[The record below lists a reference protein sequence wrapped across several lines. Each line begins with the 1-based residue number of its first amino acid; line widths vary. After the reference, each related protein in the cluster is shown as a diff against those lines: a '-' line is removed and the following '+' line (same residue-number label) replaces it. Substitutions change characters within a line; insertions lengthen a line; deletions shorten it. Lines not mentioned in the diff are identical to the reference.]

1 MNACVCSCQDAVVVT
16 LNPFLDLLLQVKL
29 SPEDYENWLHRPTN
43 ENGLRFYDEEK
54 EYLYPG
60 KSQLKKFVN
69 LANKHRDTDDKI
81 WKIIEQ
87 LLDNVVATAEGEEP
101 ADLIFEDEEEF
112 KEKRPYN
119 SKARANNPDS
129 KVTCAYCKLKFKND
143 DSLKQHVSKQKD
155 TKCYRIHKLS
165 GLPAK
170 LERRQELA
178 AKPHGCK
185 YCEKRFAS
193 QASLNNHTRVAHTN
207 VRS

>member
-1 MNACVCSCQDAVVVT
+1 MNACVCSCQDAVVLT
-16 LNPFLDLLLQVKL
+16 INPFLDLLLQVKL

-155 TKCYRIHKLS
+155 TKCYRLHKNS

-170 LERRQELA
+170 LKKDKKMLLSHMA
-178 AKPHGCK
+178 A
-185 YCEKRFAS
+185 
-193 QASLNNHTRVAHTN
+193 NIVA
-207 VRS
+207 RDF

>member
-1 MNACVCSCQDAVVVT
+1 MNACVCSCQDAVVLT
-16 LNPFLDLLLQVKL
+16 INPFLDLLLQVKL

-60 KSQLKKFVN
+60 KTQLKKFVN
-69 LANKHRDTDDKI
+69 LANKHRDTDDKM

-87 LLDNVVATAEGEEP
+87 LLDNVVTTAEGEKP
-101 ADLIFEDEEEF
+101 ADLLFEDEEEF

-119 SKARANNPDS
+119 SKARTNNPDS
-129 KVTCAYCKLKFKND
+129 NITCAYCKLKFKSD
-143 DSLKQHVSKQKD
+143 DSLKTHVSKQKD
-155 TKCYRIHKLS
+155 TKCSRLLRTS
-165 GLPAK
+165 NLPAK
-170 LERRQELA
+170 LEKRQEIA

-185 YCEKRFAS
+185 YCGKRFLTP
-193 QASLNNHTRVAHTN
+193 ASLQNHTRTEHTN